1 MPAKVFLKTVANAA
15 MTPTIYILA
24 GMLLALLFSVGRS
37 PAASGAAPVSAQ
49 DNISLAAPDAETWVS
64 CTPLNVGALNNRI
77 HVRCVESYGGVN
89 YFALPNDNPAHAA
102 RTLSLLSTAQIA
114 GRTLSILYDPA
125 DLSGNDWGCADS
137 NCRALHAVEIA
148 P

>member
-1 MPAKVFLKTVANAA
+1 MPAKAYLKNVASAA
-15 MTPTIYILA
+15 LA
-24 GMLLALLFSVGRS
+24 PAVYLIGGMLLAMLLSVGGS
-37 PAASGAAPVSAQ
+37 PAASGAAPVLAQ
-49 DNISLAAPDAETWVS
+49 DDVSLAAPEAETWVS

-77 HVRCVESYGGVN
+77 HVRCAESYGGVT
-89 YFALPNDNPAHAA
+89 YFAMPNDNPAHVA
-102 RTLSLLSTAQIA
+102 RTLSLLSTGQVA

-125 DLSGNDWGCADS
+125 DLSGNDWGCAES